1 MDKMISVIIPIYN
14 MEKYLD
20 RCINS
25 ITEQSYKNIEILL
38 INDGSTD
45 NSLKICKKFQKEDER
60 IKFFSMN
67 HQGVSIARN
76 LGIEKAKGKYIMFID
91 SDDWIEKDTIKTLY
105 ENIKNNDMSI
115 CSYHRVFD
123 NHIDQLIIQEN

>member
-91 SDDWIEKDTIKTLY
+91 SDDWIEKDTIKNLY
-105 ENIKNNDMSI
+105 ENIKN
-115 CSYHRVFD
+115 
-123 NHIDQLIIQEN
+123 IISLYL